1 MIKQKINTDK
11 IYISYSLY
19 QKIKGHIHLTGTMQV
34 LKNNEFE
41 FVEIPFE
48 LSNADTVDRDIG
60 NRYTKSTENIYLYF
74 TKSLIKKSSINVFLM
89 TRINQM
95 SIS

>member
-1 MIKQKINTDK
+1 
-11 IYISYSLY
+11 
-19 QKIKGHIHLTGTMQV
+19 MQV

-48 LSNADTVDRDIG
+48 LSNADTVDKDIG
-60 NRYTKSTENIYLYF
+60 NRYTKSTENIF
-74 TKSLIKKSSINVFLM
+74 IFHKISIKKSSINVFLM

>member
-1 MIKQKINTDK
+1 
-11 IYISYSLY
+11 
-19 QKIKGHIHLTGTMQV
+19 MQV

-48 LSNADTVDRDIG
+48 LSNADTVDKDIG
-60 NRYTKSTENIYLYF
+60 NRYTKSTENIIYISQNLYQ
-74 TKSLIKKSSINVFLM
+74 KSSINVFLM